1 MRDFY
6 TRLSEKIQ
14 TELLNIDVERC
25 DISIEESVRMIKF
38 LDTCLSELREFF
50 LILKSISIQDEID
63 FFKEMKPEVLGLLL
77 YFNKFY
83 YICR

>member
-14 TELLNIDVERC
+14 AELLNIDVERC

-50 LILKSISIQDEID
+50 S
-63 FFKEMKPEVLGLLL
+63 F
-77 YFNKFY
+77 
-83 YICR
+83 